1 MRINKAI
8 LPCAIAL
15 SAYLLTGLN
24 QSIQAMSPEAL
35 NAKHG
40 ANPNVAK
47 VKAVRAV
54 KEIDNNGRQLA
65 LSIPGLGTANISVT
79 PAAPPVPIK
88 APKTTRTKASNTRQ
102 AANSKNVS
110 VNDNAWSYA
119 ISRKGNN
126 ITVKVPETVD
136 EAVDCAHV
144 ASKTVGKL
152 ASESAGQVGNFA
164 NWIGKYIK
172 QLTHSSSV
180 TPAGYP
186 YIQQSP
192 PQPTQ
197 IASGHR
203 LHLTTDGRL
212 RSVVNR

>member
-8 LPCAIAL
+8 LSGALAL
-15 SAYLLTGLN
+15 SLSAAFLSSATGM
-24 QSIQAMSPEAL
+24 APEAL
-35 NAKHG
+35 HARSGK
-40 ANPNVAK
+40 NPNVAK
-47 VKAVRAV
+47 TKAVCAAKAPAV
-54 KEIDNNGRQLA
+54 KEVDNNGRQLA

-79 PAAPPVPIK
+79 PATPAKPV
-88 APKTTRTKASNTRQ
+88 
-102 AANSKNVS
+102 AAAKNITVGQK
-110 VNDNAWSYA
+110 NDWSSYA

-144 ASKTVGKL
+144 ASKTMGKL
-152 ASESAGQVGNFA
+152 ASEGAGQVGNFA

-172 QLTHSSSV
+172 QLTHGTSV